1 MPMED
6 YSAYLI
12 RTLQDPKISRL
23 QFRSPVSTELFA
35 MTSRLYQMRHSSW
48 PVGGTRITLGCEYRY
63 SLEAYHCSNN
73 NNNAVKPG
81 FVSALA
87 AMYCLCLPWSC
98 LPT

>member
-1 MPMED
+1 MPMAD

-12 RTLQDPKISRL
+12 RTLPDPTISRL
-23 QFRSPVSTELFA
+23 QLRSPVSNELFA
-35 MTSRLYQMRHSSW
+35 MASRLYQMRHSSW

-73 NNNAVKPG
+73 NNAVKPE
-81 FVSALA
+81 FVLALA
-87 AMYCLCLPWSC
+87 AMYCLCLPWSS